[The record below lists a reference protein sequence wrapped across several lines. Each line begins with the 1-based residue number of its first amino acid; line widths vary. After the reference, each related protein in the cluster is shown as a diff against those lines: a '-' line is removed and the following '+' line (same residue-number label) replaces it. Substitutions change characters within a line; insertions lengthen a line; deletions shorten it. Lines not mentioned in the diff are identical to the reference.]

1 MELILY
7 DVSWTVYSAYR
18 ATPLQLA
25 SLKWMNQIAITEK
38 LKQSKLLLYRP
49 IWYEQFYIFGDMH
62 IPFLVKP
69 KQETERT
76 SSPKEKILR
85 IATLTITWSLKSETS
100 KFFKVRKIEVHCITL
115 IIQIKLTFMLLRC
128 SVYSN
133 HSRFKFISGGKKF
146 ALTLSK

>member
-18 ATPLQLA
+18 PTPLQLA

-38 LKQSKLLLYRP
+38 LKQSKLKLYRP

-69 KQETERT
+69 KQETKET

-85 IATLTITWSLKSETS
+85 IATLRIT
-100 KFFKVRKIEVHCITL
+100 
-115 IIQIKLTFMLLRC
+115 
-128 SVYSN
+128 
-133 HSRFKFISGGKKF
+133 
-146 ALTLSK
+146 